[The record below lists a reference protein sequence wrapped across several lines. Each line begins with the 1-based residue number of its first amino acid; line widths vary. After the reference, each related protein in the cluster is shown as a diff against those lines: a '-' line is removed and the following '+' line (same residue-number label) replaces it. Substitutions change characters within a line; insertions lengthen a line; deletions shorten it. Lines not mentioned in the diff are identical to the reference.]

1 MIKPAPE
8 PAVHRPYRTV
18 PIGIAMSFQ
27 QTFGRLESADSPHIA
42 LDLIFELAR
51 APTAV
56 ADKKSDFAFGR
67 IAGVDILTHTV
78 EITADIHS
86 RTDFLRLRDYVAEC
100 VHEKQSVGADRAAA
114 KHRCVMRTVNAV
126 DQIRKTVSCDV
137 VEHDTH

>member
-27 QTFGRLESADSPHIA
+27 QTFGRLESADSPYIA

-100 VHEKQSVGADRAAA
+100 VHEKQSVGADRG
-114 KHRCVMRTVNAV
+114 R
-126 DQIRKTVSCDV
+126 RKTPVCHAHCQCRRSDPKDGV
-137 VEHDTH
+137 V